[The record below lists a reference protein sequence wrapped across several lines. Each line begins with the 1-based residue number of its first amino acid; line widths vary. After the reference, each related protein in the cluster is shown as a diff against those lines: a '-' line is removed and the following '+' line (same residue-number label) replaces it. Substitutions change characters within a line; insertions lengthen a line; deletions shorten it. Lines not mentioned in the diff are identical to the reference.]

1 MNAPALT
8 GHQPSPA
15 PSPSVPSPSFPSPS
29 AQPLFPQPLSVA
41 EYAEPA
47 RAVLAPEV
55 WDWLEGGAE
64 RERTLAGNRAAFDQ
78 LALVPR
84 VLADVSACDT
94 ATTLVRSRASL
105 PVAVAPVAYH
115 RLFHPEGEL
124 ASARAAAAAGVPF
137 TVGTLSSV
145 GFEELAATGAT
156 LWFQLYWLRDRGR
169 LLDLVAAAEAAG
181 SECLVVTADV
191 PFMGRRLRDARNAF
205 ALPADVRAVLLED
218 GAAGRAHQATTAVS
232 AVAAHTAELLS
243 PAVTWA
249 DLAWLREHTSLP
261 LMVKGVLDP
270 ADAVRA
276 AELGAEAV
284 VVSNHGGRQLDRAVP
299 SVTALPAVAE
309 ALAGRDCQVLLDSG
323 VRGGSDVLTALALG
337 ASGVLLGRP
346 MIWGLAARGEAGCA
360 HVLDLLA
367 AELRHALGLAG
378 CADLSAAAALRT
390 TPMPC
395 PTWSAP

>member
-1 MNAPALT
+1 MSAPVLT
-8 GHQPSPA
+8 PPGA
-15 PSPSVPSPSFPSPS
+15 GTT
-29 AQPLFPQPLSVA
+29 AARQPLSVA
-41 EYAEPA
+41 EYEQAA
-47 RAVLAPEV
+47 RAALSPQV
-55 WDWLEGGAE
+55 WDWLAGGAE
-64 RERTLAGNRAAFDQ
+64 QERTLAANRAAFERQ
-78 LALVPR
+78 AVVPR
-84 VLADVSACDT
+84 VLADVSDCDT
-94 ATTLVRSRASL
+94 SATLVTSRSAL
-105 PVAVAPVAYH
+105 PVAVAPIAYH

-156 LWFQLYWLRDRGR
+156 LWFQLYWLRDRAR

-191 PFMGRRLRDARNAF
+191 PYMGRRLRDARNAF
-205 ALPADVRAVLLED
+205 ALPGDVRAALLEG
-218 GAAGRAHQATTAVS
+218 GAAGRAHRATAEVS

-249 DLAWLREHTSLP
+249 DLGWLREHTRLP
-261 LMVKGVLDP
+261 LVVKGVLDP
-270 ADAVRA
+270 ADALRA
-276 AELGAEAV
+276 AELGAAAV

-299 SVTALPAVAE
+299 SLTALPAVAE

-323 VRGGSDVLTALALG
+323 VRGGADVLAALALG

-346 MIWGLAARGEAGCA
+346 AIWGLAAAGEPGCA
-360 HVLDLLA
+360 RVLELLA

-378 CADLSAAAALRT
+378 CADLTAAATLRT
-390 TPMPC
+390 TPLPC
-395 PTWSAP
+395 PAWSAP

>member
-1 MNAPALT
+1 MSIATPTDRQL
-8 GHQPSPA
+8 
-15 PSPSVPSPSFPSPS
+15 
-29 AQPLFPQPLSVA
+29 PLCVA
-41 EYAEPA
+41 DYASPA
-47 RAVLAPEV
+47 RAALAPEV
-55 WDWLEGGAE
+55 WDWLAGGAE
-64 RERTLAGNRAAFDQ
+64 RERTLAANRAAFER
-78 LALVPR
+78 LAVVPR

-94 ATTLVRSRASL
+94 ATTLVRSRSAL
-105 PVAVAPVAYH
+105 PVAVAPIAYH

-145 GFEELAATGAT
+145 GFDELAATGAT
-156 LWFQLYWLRDRGR
+156 LWFQLYWLRDRAR

-191 PFMGRRLRDARNAF
+191 PYMGRRLRDARNAF
-205 ALPADVRAVLLED
+205 ALPGDVRAALLED
-218 GAAGRAHQATTAVS
+218 GAAGRAHRATADVS

-249 DLAWLREHTSLP
+249 DLGWLGRHTRLP
-261 LMVKGVLDP
+261 LVVKGVLDP
-270 ADAVRA
+270 ADALRA
-276 AELGAEAV
+276 ADLGAAAV

-299 SVTALPAVAE
+299 SLTALPAVAD

-323 VRGGSDVLTALALG
+323 VRGGSDVLAALALG

-346 MIWGLAARGEAGCA
+346 AIWGLAADGEAGCTR
-360 HVLDLLA
+360 VLELLS

-378 CADLSAAAALRT
+378 CADLAAATTLRT
-390 TPMPC
+390 TPLPC
-395 PTWSAP
+395 PAWSAP

>member
-1 MNAPALT
+1 MSTQLLMNRQL
-8 GHQPSPA
+8 
-15 PSPSVPSPSFPSPS
+15 
-29 AQPLFPQPLSVA
+29 PLCVA
-41 EYAEPA
+41 DYADLA
-47 RAVLAPEV
+47 RAALAPEV
-55 WDWLEGGAE
+55 WDWLAGGAE
-64 RERTLAGNRAAFDQ
+64 REHTLAANRAAFDR
-78 LALVPR
+78 LGVVPR
-84 VLADVSACDT
+84 VLADVSVCDT
-94 ATTLVRSRASL
+94 ATTLVRSRAAL
-105 PVAVAPVAYH
+105 PVALAPIAYH

-156 LWFQLYWLRDRGR
+156 LWFQLYWLRDRAR

-191 PFMGRRLRDARNAF
+191 PYMGRRLRDARNAF
-205 ALPADVRAVLLED
+205 ALPGDVRAALLEG
-218 GAAGRAHQATTAVS
+218 GAAGRAHRATADAS

-249 DLAWLREHTSLP
+249 DLDWLRRQTDLP
-261 LMVKGVLDP
+261 LVVKGVLDP
-270 ADAVRA
+270 ADALRA
-276 AELGAEAV
+276 AELGAAAV

-299 SVTALPAVAE
+299 SLTALPAVAD

-323 VRGGSDVLTALALG
+323 VRGGADVLTALALG

-346 MIWGLAARGEAGCA
+346 AIWGLAAGGEPGCTR
-360 HVLDLLA
+360 VLELLA

-378 CADLSAAAALRT
+378 CADLATAATLRT
-390 TPMPC
+390 TPLPC
-395 PTWSAP
+395 PAWSAP

>member
-1 MNAPALT
+1 MSAPTAT
-8 GHQPSPA
+8 DRRP
-15 PSPSVPSPSFPSPS
+15 
-29 AQPLFPQPLSVA
+29 PLSVA
-41 EYAEPA
+41 EFAGPA
-47 RAVLAPEV
+47 RSALSPEV
-55 WDWLEGGAE
+55 WDWLAGGAE
-64 RERTLAGNRAAFDQ
+64 QEHTLAANRAAFDRQ
-78 LALVPR
+78 AVVPR

-94 ATTLVRSRASL
+94 TATLVRSRSAL

-169 LLDLVAAAEAAG
+169 LLDLVAAAAAAG

-191 PFMGRRLRDARNAF
+191 PYMGRRLRDTRNAF
-205 ALPADVRAVLLED
+205 ALPGDVRAALLEG
-218 GAAGRAHQATTAVS
+218 GAAGRAHQAGAEVS

-249 DLAWLREHTSLP
+249 DLTWLRERTELP
-261 LMVKGVLDP
+261 LVVKGLLDP
-270 ADAVRA
+270 ADALRA

-299 SVTALPAVAE
+299 SLTALPAVAE

-346 MIWGLAARGEAGCA
+346 LIWGLAAGGEPGCA
-360 HVLDLLA
+360 RVLELLA

-378 CADLSAAAALRT
+378 CADLGAAAELRT

-395 PTWSAP
+395 PAWSAP

>member
-1 MNAPALT
+1 MNAPT
-8 GHQPSPA
+8 ITDRQP
-15 PSPSVPSPSFPSPS
+15 
-29 AQPLFPQPLSVA
+29 PLSVA
-41 EYAEPA
+41 EFADLA
-47 RAVLAPEV
+47 RSALPPEV
-55 WDWLEGGAE
+55 WDWLAGGAE
-64 RERTLAGNRAAFDQ
+64 REHTLAANRAAFDR
-78 LALVPR
+78 LAVVPR

-94 ATTLVRSRASL
+94 SATLVRSRSAL

-145 GFEELAATGAT
+145 GLEELAATGAT

-169 LLDLVAAAEAAG
+169 LLDLVTAAAAAG

-191 PFMGRRLRDARNAF
+191 PYMGRRLRDARNAF
-205 ALPADVRAVLLED
+205 ALPGDVRAVLLE
-218 GAAGRAHQATTAVS
+218 GRAAGRAHRATTEVS

-249 DLAWLREHTSLP
+249 DLAWLRERTELP
-261 LMVKGVLDP
+261 LVVKGVLDP
-270 ADAVRA
+270 ADALRA
-276 AELGAEAV
+276 AELGAAAV

-299 SVTALPAVAE
+299 SLTALPAVAE

-346 MIWGLAARGEAGCA
+346 LIWGLAAGGEPGCA
-360 HVLDLLA
+360 RVLELLA

-378 CADLSAAAALRT
+378 CADLAAATELRT

-395 PTWSAP
+395 PAWSAP

>member
-1 MNAPALT
+1 MNPPATPLT
-8 GHQPSPA
+8 VSH
-15 PSPSVPSPSFPSPS
+15 
-29 AQPLFPQPLSVA
+29 LPLSVA
-41 EYAEPA
+41 EYADLA
-47 RAVLAPEV
+47 RAALAPEV
-55 WDWLEGGAE
+55 WDWLAGGAE
-64 RERTLAGNRAAFDQ
+64 QERTLAANRAAFDR

-84 VLADVSACDT
+84 VLADVSATDT
-94 ATTLVRSRASL
+94 SATLVRSRAAL

-145 GFEELAATGAT
+145 GFEDLAATGAT

-181 SECLVVTADV
+181 SECLLVTADV
-191 PFMGRRLRDARNAF
+191 PYMGRRLRDARNAF
-205 ALPADVRAVLLED
+205 ALPPAVRAALLD
-218 GAAGRAHQATTAVS
+218 GGAAGRAHRACAAVS

-249 DLAWLREHTSLP
+249 DLAWLRDRTRLP
-261 LMVKGVLDP
+261 LVVKGVLDP
-270 ADAVRA
+270 ADAARA
-276 AELGAEAV
+276 ADLGAEAV

-323 VRGGSDVLTALALG
+323 VRSGSDVLTALALG
-337 ASGVLLGRP
+337 ATGVLLGRP
-346 MIWGLAARGEAGCA
+346 AIWGLAADGEAGCA
-360 HVLDLLA
+360 HVLALLA

-378 CADLSAAAALRT
+378 CADLRAAARLRT
-390 TPMPC
+390 ASLPC

>member
-1 MNAPALT
+1 MSAPVLT
-8 GHQPSPA
+8 PPGAGTAA
-15 PSPSVPSPSFPSPS
+15 PR
-29 AQPLFPQPLSVA
+29 QPLSVA
-41 EYAEPA
+41 EYERVA
-47 RAVLAPEV
+47 RAALSAPV
-55 WDWLEGGAE
+55 WDWLAGGAE
-64 RERTLAGNRAAFDQ
+64 QERTLAANRAAFDRQ
-78 LALVPR
+78 AVVPR

-94 ATTLVRSRASL
+94 SATLVASRSAL
-105 PVAVAPVAYH
+105 PVAVAPIAYH

-156 LWFQLYWLRDRGR
+156 LWFQLYWLRDRAR

-191 PFMGRRLRDARNAF
+191 PYMGRRLRDARNAF
-205 ALPADVRAVLLED
+205 ALPGDVRAALLEG
-218 GAAGRAHQATTAVS
+218 GAAGRAHRSTAEVS

-249 DLAWLREHTSLP
+249 DLGWLREHTRLP
-261 LMVKGVLDP
+261 LVVKGVLDP
-270 ADAVRA
+270 SDALRA
-276 AELGAEAV
+276 AELGASAV

-299 SVTALPAVAE
+299 SLTALPAVAE
-309 ALAGRDCQVLLDSG
+309 ALAGRGCQVLLDSG
-323 VRGGSDVLTALALG
+323 VRGGADVLTALALG

-346 MIWGLAARGEAGCA
+346 AIWGLAAAGEPGCA
-360 HVLDLLA
+360 RVLELLA

-378 CADLSAAAALRT
+378 CADLTAAAELRT
-390 TPMPC
+390 TPLPC
-395 PTWSAP
+395 PAWSAP

>member
-1 MNAPALT
+1 MSTPTLT
-8 GHQPSPA
+8 DRHLP
-15 PSPSVPSPSFPSPS
+15 V
-29 AQPLFPQPLSVA
+29 SVA

-47 RAVLAPEV
+47 RAALAPEV
-55 WDWLEGGAE
+55 WDWLAGGAE
-64 RERTLAGNRAAFDQ
+64 QERTLAANRAAFDRT
-78 LALVPR
+78 AVVPR
-84 VLADVSACDT
+84 VLTDVSGRTT
-94 ATTLVRSRASL
+94 ATTLVRSRAAL
-105 PVAVAPVAYH
+105 PVAVAPIAYH

-191 PFMGRRLRDARNAF
+191 PYMGRRLRDARNAF
-205 ALPADVRAVLLED
+205 ALPGHVRAALLD
-218 GAAGRAHQATTAVS
+218 GGAAGRAHRATAEES

-249 DLAWLREHTSLP
+249 DLAWLREHTELP
-261 LMVKGVLDP
+261 LVVKGVLDP
-270 ADAVRA
+270 ADALRA
-276 AELGAEAV
+276 AGLGAAGV

-299 SVTALPAVAE
+299 SLTALPAVAE

-346 MIWGLAARGEAGCA
+346 LIWGLAADGEPGCTR
-360 HVLDLLA
+360 VLELLA

-378 CADLSAAAALRT
+378 CADPAAAAELRT
-390 TPMPC
+390 TPLPC
-395 PTWSAP
+395 PAWSAP

>member
-1 MNAPALT
+1 MSALAT
-8 GHQPSPA
+8 TPRP
-15 PSPSVPSPSFPSPS
+15 
-29 AQPLFPQPLSVA
+29 PLSVA
-41 EYAEPA
+41 EFADLA
-47 RAVLAPEV
+47 RSALSPGV
-55 WDWLEGGAE
+55 WDWLAGGAE
-64 RERTLAGNRAAFDQ
+64 REHTLAANRAAFDR

-84 VLADVSACDT
+84 VLADVSVCDT
-94 ATTLVRSRASL
+94 SAVLVRSRSAL

-115 RLFHPEGEL
+115 RLFHPDGEL

-169 LLDLVAAAEAAG
+169 LLDLVAAAAAAG

-191 PFMGRRLRDARNAF
+191 PYMGRRLRDARNAF
-205 ALPADVRAVLLED
+205 SLPGDVRAALLEG
-218 GAAGRAHQATTAVS
+218 GATGRAHRASAEVS

-249 DLAWLREHTSLP
+249 DLAWLRERTELP
-261 LMVKGVLDP
+261 LVVKGVLDP
-270 ADAVRA
+270 TDALRA
-276 AELGAEAV
+276 AELGAAAV

-299 SVTALPAVAE
+299 SLTALPAVAE
-309 ALAGRDCQVLLDSG
+309 ALAGRGCQVLLDSG

-346 MIWGLAARGEAGCA
+346 LIWGLAAAGEPGCA
-360 HVLDLLA
+360 RVLELLA
-367 AELRHALGLAG
+367 AELRHSLGLAG
-378 CADLSAAAALRT
+378 CADLAAAAELRT

-395 PTWSAP
+395 PAWSAP